1 MRKTKK
7 LNNDGPSLKV
17 IPLGGLEQI
26 GMNITAFEYE
36 DSIVVVDC
44 GLSFPDDDMLGID
57 LVIPDITYLRDNFD
71 KVKGIVI
78 THGHEDHI
86 GALPYV
92 LRELNMPIYATRL
105 TMGLIENKLKEHNLL
120 GHTKRKVIKFG
131 QSVNLGQFRIEFIK
145 TNHSIV
151 DAAALAIHSPAGTV
165 IHTGD
170 FKVDYTPVYG
180 EAIDLQRFAEL
191 GRKGVLA
198 LMCDSTNAE
207 RKGFTQSE
215 RTVGHTFD
223 TIFHEHQGSRLII
236 ATFASNVDRV
246 QQIINSAHKY
256 GRKVVV
262 EGRSMVN
269 IIETAMNLGCIS
281 IPDNTLVDI
290 DCLKDYPDDRTV
302 IITTGSQGENMAAL
316 SRMAS
321 NIHRKVSIGPNDTI
335 IFSSNPIPGNE
346 KAVTKVINEL
356 EIKGAEVIFQDVHV
370 SGHACQ
376 EEIKLI
382 YTLVQPKYAVPIHG
396 EYKHRKAQAEIAVD
410 LGIPKENVFML
421 ASGDVLEMNEEKA
434 EVTGKVPVG
443 AILVD
448 GLGVGDVGNVVL
460 RDRQHLAEDGIMI
473 VVVALDGVT
482 GEVASGPDLVSRGF
496 VYVRESDELMDEA
509 HELMVKVMEGCVS
522 RGCTDWGRIKT
533 SIKDALS
540 DFIWRKT
547 KRRPMILPII
557 MEV

>member
-1 MRKTKK
+1 MKRTKK
-7 LNNDGPSLKV
+7 VNIDGPSLKI

-57 LVIPDITYLRDNFD
+57 LVIPDVTYLKENADR
-71 KVKGIVI
+71 VKGFVI

-92 LRELNMPIYATRL
+92 LRELNIPIYATRL
-105 TMGLIENKLKEHNLL
+105 TMGLIENKLREHNLL

-165 IHTGD
+165 VHTGD
-170 FKVDYTPVYG
+170 FKVDYTPVFG

-191 GRKGVLA
+191 GKKGVLA

-223 TIFHEHQGSRLII
+223 TIFHEHQGFRLII

-246 QQIINSAHKY
+246 QQIINTAHKY

-269 IIETAMNLGCIS
+269 IIDTAMNLGCIN
-281 IPDNTLVDI
+281 IPENTLVDI
-290 DCLKDYPDDRTV
+290 DRLKDYPDDRTV

-321 NIHRKVSIGPNDTI
+321 SVHRKVSIGPNDTI

-346 KAVTKVINEL
+346 KAVTRVINEL
-356 EIKGAEVIFQDVHV
+356 EMKGAEVIFQDVHV

-382 YTLVQPKYAVPIHG
+382 YTLVHPKYAIPVHG
-396 EYKHRKAQAEIAVD
+396 EYKHLKAQAGIAQE
-410 LGIPKENVFML
+410 LGIQKENIFIL
-421 ASGDVLEMNEEKA
+421 RSGNVLELNEEKA
-434 EVTGKVPVG
+434 GVTGQVAAG

-448 GLGVGDVGNVVL
+448 GLGIGDVGNVVL

-473 VVVALDGVT
+473 VVVALDSISGQI
-482 GEVASGPDLVSRGF
+482 ASGPDLVSRGF
-496 VYVRESDELMDEA
+496 VYVKESDALMDEA
-509 HELMVKVMEGCVS
+509 RDLMENVMEGCVS

-533 SIKDALS
+533 AIKDNLG
-540 DFIWRKT
+540 DFIWKKT